1 MGTELNENRRII
13 QCVCVQDGVN
23 LVQSTLGENNPTM
36 KDITNREDIETLIG
50 RFYGR
55 MIDDPIIGFFFT
67 YYAKIDLKSHLPVIS
82 DFWETVL
89 FQKPAYQGGAQA
101 MNVHLDLNKKVQ
113 FKNQHFTRWLFLF
126 HRSVDELFQ
135 GPTAVKAKERSV
147 SIAELMKKKMG
158 VLPDC

>member
-1 MGTELNENRRII
+1 
-13 QCVCVQDGVN
+13 
-23 LVQSTLGENNPTM
+23 M
-36 KDITNREDIETLIG
+36 KDIANREDIDLLVK

-55 MIDDPIIGFFFT
+55 MMDDPIIGYFFT
-67 YYAKIDLKSHLPVIS
+67 YYARIDLDRHLPVIS

-89 FQKPAYQGGAQA
+89 FQKPVYQGGAQA

-113 FKNQHFTRWLFLF
+113 FKNQHFTRWLYLF
-126 HRSVDELFQ
+126 HSSIDELFE
-135 GPTAVKAKERSV
+135 GPVADKAKERSD